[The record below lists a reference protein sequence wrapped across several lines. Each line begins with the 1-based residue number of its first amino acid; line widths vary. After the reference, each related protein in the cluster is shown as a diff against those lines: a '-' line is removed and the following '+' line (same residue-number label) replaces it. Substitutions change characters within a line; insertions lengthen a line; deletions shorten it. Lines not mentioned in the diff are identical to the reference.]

1 MTFELLSAEVT
12 WPGQI
17 AAKAAVLTYDE
28 ISAWLAA
35 QTYFK
40 YKQSGIDRAVGRW
53 GMNGWGKD
61 R

>member
-35 QTYFK
+35 QPYPK
-40 YKQSGIDRAVGRW
+40 YEQWGIDRTAARQ

-61 R
+61 Q